1 MSQRDAK
8 GEKKM
13 AKRDE
18 RYLEVRSSSEER
30 RAPLSDLVPL
40 TYGREECAGGHTSSG
55 IRDYWMIHYVHTGRG
70 RLSYRGTDY
79 TLGAGQI
86 FIIAPGE
93 WHLYRA
99 DDGDPWHYSWVCFRG
114 ERAGEFAALSPVLV
128 YPPDTF
134 RRLLR
139 AEEYGEYAA
148 EHVAGCLFE
157 LLSYLLKETRA
168 RESEGYAERAR
179 RMVDTLYMLPITVGE
194 IAAQLSLDRRYLPRL
209 FRARY
214 GITLQEYLIRVRME
228 RAARYMAEGYNAEE
242 AGRLS
247 GYEDATNFYRMFK
260 RYFGDGPAAY
270 RRRLAATGT
279 SDGEK

>member
-1 MSQRDAK
+1 
-8 GEKKM
+8 M
-13 AKRDE
+13 AKRYE
-18 RYLEVRSSSEER
+18 RYLEMRSLGEG

-40 TYGREECAGGHTSSG
+40 SYGSEECASGHESFG
-55 IRDYWMIHYVHTGRG
+55 IRDYFMIHYIHTGRG
-70 RLSYRGTDY
+70 RLSYRGTEQM
-79 TLGAGQI
+79 LGAGQI
-86 FIIAPGE
+86 FIVSPGE
-93 WHLYRA
+93 WHHYRA
-99 DDGDPWHYSWVCFRG
+99 DDTEPWHYSWVCFRG
-114 ERAGEFAALSPVLV
+114 ERAADFQALAPVQA
-128 YPPDTF
+128 YSPDTF
-134 RRLLR
+134 RRLMR

-148 EHVAGCLFE
+148 EHVSGCLFE

-168 RESEGYAERAR
+168 REGEGYAERAR

-214 GITLQEYLIRVRME
+214 GLTLQEYLIRVRME

-260 RYFGDGPAAY
+260 RYFGEGPAAY
-270 RRRLAATGT
+270 RRRISALAR
-279 SDGEK
+279 SSEKK

>member
-1 MSQRDAK
+1 M
-8 GEKKM
+8 EK
-13 AKRDE
+13 RYE
-18 RYLEVRSSSEER
+18 RYVEMRSLPER
-30 RAPLSDLVPL
+30 ERAPLSDLVPL
-40 TYGREECAGGHTSSG
+40 SYGRQECRCGHSSSG
-55 IRDYWMIHYVHTGRG
+55 IRDYFMIHYVHTGRG
-70 RLSYRGTDY
+70 QLTYRGAEH

-93 WHLYRA
+93 WHHYRA
-99 DDGDPWHYSWVCFRG
+99 DEKDPWHYSWVCFRG
-114 ERAGEFAALSPVLV
+114 ERSGEFLALPPVMS

-134 RRLLR
+134 RRLLL
-139 AEEYGEYAA
+139 AGEYGEYAA
-148 EHVAGCLFE
+148 EHIAGCLFE
-157 LLSYLLKETRA
+157 LLSYLLKETRV
-168 RESEGYAERAR
+168 REGEGYAERAR

-194 IAAQLSLDRRYLPRL
+194 IAAELSLDRRYLPRL

-260 RYFGDGPAAY
+260 RYFGEGPAAY

>member
-1 MSQRDAK
+1 MGR
-8 GEKKM
+8 
-13 AKRDE
+13 RYE
-18 RYLEVRSSSEER
+18 RYVEVRSFSGER
-30 RAPLSDLVPL
+30 RASLSDLVPL
-40 TYGREECAGGHTSSG
+40 SYGQEECASGHTSSG
-55 IRDYWMIHYVHTGRG
+55 IRDYYMIHYVHTGRG
-70 RLSYRGTDY
+70 KLTYRGTEHP
-79 TLGAGQI
+79 LGAGQI
-86 FIIAPGE
+86 FIIASGE

-99 DDGDPWHYSWVCFRG
+99 DDADPWHYSWVCFRG
-114 ERAGEFAALSPVLV
+114 ERAAEFGGLSPVQV

-168 RESEGYAERAR
+168 REEEGYAERAR

-209 FRARY
+209 FRDRY

-228 RAARYMAEGYNAEE
+228 SAARYMAEGYNAEE

-247 GYEDATNFYRMFK
+247 GYGDATNFYRMFK
-260 RYFGDGPAAY
+260 RYFGEGPAAY
-270 RRRLAATGT
+270 RRRISSAKPST
-279 SDGEK
+279 EQK